1 MAKQRPR
8 GPALTLDDQLCFA
21 LYAASRAM
29 TAQYRGPLSALG
41 LTYPQYLVVVLLL
54 EHGSSSVGY
63 LGDRLHL
70 DSSTLSPLIKRLE
83 ATGLVTKTRDV
94 TDERSVLV
102 ELTPA
107 GAGLSKQIGAV
118 NADICAATGMD
129 ANGRR
134 ELVAELEIL
143 TDRLIAEGSD
153 A

>member
-1 MAKQRPR
+1 MAKSKPR
-8 GPALTLDDQLCFA
+8 ASTVRVDDQLCFV

-29 TAQYRGPLSALG
+29 TARYRLPLAPLG
-41 LTYPQYLVVVLLL
+41 LTYPQYLVVMLLL
-54 EHGSSSVGY
+54 EHGPSSVGY

-94 TDERSVLV
+94 ADERSVLV

-107 GAGLSKQIGAV
+107 GRGLSKQV
-118 NADICAATGMD
+118 NTVNSDLCAATGMSE
-129 ANGRR
+129 AGRR
-134 ELVAELEIL
+134 ELVSELQIL
-143 TDRLIAEGSD
+143 TNRLMAEGSD